1 MKLTNNHNPRERER
15 ERESKL
21 LRQAQ
26 DKSSSR
32 LIQFIKKESHKPF
45 FYASLFFALL
55 LLLTVIYQLAFSW
68 NPPTAGAPGPSG
80 QTLYSDTN
88 RNIGIGTLYP
98 SVKLEI
104 YSTSSDSILK
114 LSRQSATSTLFKV
127 GTDSAFVINS
137 NGADR
142 LTISPDGNVGI
153 GTTGPNSKLEVAGT
167 IHSTSG
173 GIKFPDNTT
182 QTSAVTGQSSC
193 LWVIVGPN
201 VTTAGCSGGMVAV
214 AGGCKADGFADRGL
228 IDSRPNPDNCTGNNC
243 TGWFCQPS
251 STVSVRCCP
260 P

>member
-21 LRQAQ
+21 P
-26 DKSSSR
+26 R
-32 LIQFIKKESHKPF
+32 LIIQFIKKESHKPF

-127 GTDSAFVINS
+127 GTDSALVINS

-142 LTISPDGNVGI
+142 LTISNNGNVGI
-153 GTTGPNSKLEVAGT
+153 GTTSPGAKLDVAGNIRAT
-167 IHSTSG
+167 G
-173 GIKFPDNTT
+173 GSPIYSCP
-182 QTSAVTGQSSC
+182 ALAASSC
-193 LWVIVGPN
+193 TSSCN
-201 VTTAGCSGGMVAV
+201 
-214 AGGCKADGFADRGL
+214 
-228 IDSRPNPDNCTGNNC
+228 GNLSL
-243 TGWFCQPS
+243 S
-251 STVSVRCCP
+251 STCQYSPTNLPCTWETTSCTLVGRLVEP
-260 P
+260 